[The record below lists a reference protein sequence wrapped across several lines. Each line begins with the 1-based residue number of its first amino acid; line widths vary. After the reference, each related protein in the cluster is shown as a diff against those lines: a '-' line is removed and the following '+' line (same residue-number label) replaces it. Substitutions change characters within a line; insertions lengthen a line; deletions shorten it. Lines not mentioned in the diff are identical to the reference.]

1 MKINNYDKIASIIGK
16 RVIYV
21 RKAKNWR
28 QKTLAK
34 QSGVPI
40 NKISEIEQ
48 GKQNFTLKIFLK
60 VCDGLEM
67 QFSEFI
73 DHDKLNNH
81 INQKIR
87 ICPRG
92 KCCRRCLDDDIK

>member
-1 MKINNYDKIASIIGK
+1 MKINNYDKIAIIIGK

-21 RKAKNWR
+21 RKAKNWS
-28 QKTLAK
+28 QETLTNN
-34 QSGVPI
+34 SGVPI

-48 GKQNFTLKIFLK
+48 GKQNFTLRTFLK
-60 VCDGLEM
+60 VCDGLDM
-67 QFSEFI
+67 HLSEFI
-73 DHDKLNNH
+73 DHDKLRNH

-92 KCCRRCLDDDIK
+92 TCCRQCMKDDI